1 MAYNKTEHLR
11 RNIDAIRTAFLL
23 EKEGRTATEA
33 EQEILRSYSGFGAIK
48 EVLEELPLKRNTHL
62 TPLIEELHAVLKE
75 NSANDAAYKRYFDS
89 LKASVLTAFY
99 TPPQVTEAIVRI
111 LHDQGIQ
118 PQNSSNP
125 VPVSGLLSMRF
136 IVRIL
141 MWRQHALRKTP

>member
-23 EKEGRTATEA
+23 EKEGRPAKAA

-75 NSANDAAYKRYFDS
+75 NST
-89 LKASVLTAFY
+89 L
-99 TPPQVTEAIVRI
+99 I
-111 LHDQGIQ
+111 
-118 PQNSSNP
+118 
-125 VPVSGLLSMRF
+125 
-136 IVRIL
+136 
-141 MWRQHALRKTP
+141 

>member
-1 MAYNKTEHLR
+1 M
-11 RNIDAIRTAFLL
+11 
-23 EKEGRTATEA
+23 
-33 EQEILRSYSGFGAIK
+33 
-48 EVLEELPLKRNTHL
+48 LEELPLKRNTHL